1 MNANVGTFDRIARLV
16 LGLILVVAPFV
27 TAYDVWQN
35 DIIKYAAV
43 VAGAVLALTAI
54 FSICPLYS
62 LLGVRTCRT
71 S

>member
-1 MNANVGTFDRIARLV
+1 MTTNVGTFDRIARLV
-16 LGLILVVAPFV
+16 LGLILIAAPFL
-27 TAYDVWQN
+27 TAYGVWQN
-35 DIIKYAAV
+35 DIIKYGAV
-43 VAGAVLALTAI
+43 VVGAVLALTAI